1 MTYTKTRG
9 LANSVRVGGNSLSA
23 GTPVDF
29 GDTRGG
35 FLVGAGDP
43 RSTNGTFLSC
53 DGATNWLSVLPSK
66 NYNPQELIIYSSS
79 GQGYATT
86 VAGTNQITKVWGSDF
101 SSSWIGKTIYFLR
114 KKFKVATVPSTTSL
128 TVTELDGSSVSFPG
142 VETEAYNY
150 FYTSGSGV
158 CNVSGSTVTFV
169 SGDPFVPLFFS
180 DFEFTLNGVARTVSS
195 FDSPTQYTL
204 SSAPGNGTNIP
215 FTWRGNINDQLTILR
230 VQAIQGENEENVN
243 LLCRAGDSF
252 LGRYYGIET
261 GIAGTYGT
269 YRPFFIGTGNYTDF
283 SYQHQIGV
291 YPRNHLGS
299 GVQGYV
305 SLGGVQGREGF
316 RVYSPN
322 ASTPLANRLSTQGSS
337 AGVAPALRA
346 EGSDTNIGFGIDAKG
361 TGDFTFTQNFTRTL
375 LKVTGGASTVNYFET
390 TASATGFS
398 PAVRARGSD
407 SNINI
412 GLDAKG
418 TGNVTI
424 TQDFSRALLTVFG
437 VTSAVN
443 HPSISN
449 STTGNPVQFAVN
461 NNSSDANVDI
471 SLIPKGTGVLRF
483 GTHTSTSDT
492 AITGFIAIK
501 DSNGN
506 SRKLAVIT

>member
-86 VAGTNQITKVWGSDF
+86 VAGTDQITKVWGSDF
-101 SSSWIGKTIYFLR
+101 DSAWIGKTIYFLR
-114 KKFKVATVPSTTSL
+114 KKFKVATVPSSTTL
-128 TVTELDGSSVSFPG
+128 TVTELGGSPVTFAG
-142 VETEAYNY
+142 TETEAYNY
-150 FYTSGSGV
+150 FYTSGSGL
-158 CNVSGSTVTFV
+158 CNVSGTTVTFV
-169 SGDPFVPLFFS
+169 SGDPFVPTFFS
-180 DFEFTLNGVARTVSS
+180 DFEFAVNGVAQTIAS

-204 SSAPGNGTNIP
+204 SAAPGDGTNIP

-230 VQAIQGENEENVN
+230 VQAIQGESEENVN
-243 LLCRAGDSF
+243 LLCRAGDNF

-261 GIAGTYGT
+261 GIAGTYGI

-291 YPRNHLGS
+291 YPRNYLGA
-299 GVQGYV
+299 GNQGYV

-322 ASTPLANRLSTQGSS
+322 ASTPLANRLSTQAS
-337 AGVAPALRA
+337 ATTFAPAIRA
-346 EGSDTNIGFGIDAKG
+346 EGSDTNIG
-361 TGDFTFTQNFTRTL
+361 
-375 LKVTGGASTVNYFET
+375 
-390 TASATGFS
+390 
-398 PAVRARGSD
+398 
-407 SNINI
+407 I

-418 TGNVTI
+418 AGSFTF
-424 TQDFSRALLTVFG
+424 TQDFARTAFTVFG
-437 VTSAVN
+437 VASAVN
-443 HPSISN
+443 YPTLSN
-449 STTGNPVQFAVN
+449 ATTGNAVEMAAYG
-461 NNSSDANVDI
+461 SDSDI
-471 SLIPKGTGVLRF
+471 DIKLTAKGTGVLRF
-483 GTHTSTSDT
+483 GTHTGTSDT
-492 AITGFIAIK
+492 AISGYITIK
-501 DSNGN
+501 DAGGTL
-506 SRKLAVIT
+506 RKLAVIT